1 MDAYEY
7 LEPFRDA
14 IECLEELGRA
24 NRLPLPGSPFW
35 AEFKA
40 YSERARALWD
50 TGPTVVEIDPRTGQT
65 RSPITD
71 ALMASLLFSQP
82 FMPGDDVEGAAV

>member
-7 LEPFRDA
+7 LDPFRDA

-24 NRLPLPGSPFW
+24 NRLPLPGSLFW

-50 TGPTVVEIDPRTGQT
+50 NGPVLYEIDEQTGQ
-65 RSPITD
+65 RRVPAAD
-71 ALMASLLFSQP
+71 AIMA
-82 FMPGDDVEGAAV
+82 GAAMLLTRRE